1 MALPYEFVVF
11 DLDGTLIDSQE
22 GIILSVQH
30 ALHVVGID
38 EPDSTRLTR
47 FIGPPLIDSF
57 RAHYGMD
64 DATAT
69 RALTAFRERFAAQG
83 IHENTVYPAI
93 PDLLW
98 ALRASG
104 VTLALATTKDQAFAE
119 QILMDA
125 GLLHYFWR
133 VVGGTADGSRVAKP
147 DLIKAVL
154 NGVAAEA
161 RERAVMVGDHP
172 LDIEGAR
179 ANGMDVVAVTYGFG
193 DPDQLRAASPDHLV
207 DTVPALMQLLLGD

>member
-1 MALPYEFVVF
+1 LVVF

-22 GIILSVQH
+22 GITLSVQY

-38 EPDSTRLTR
+38 EPDLVRLTR

-57 RAHYGMD
+57 RTRYGMD
-64 DATAT
+64 DATSA
-69 RALTAFRERFAAQG
+69 RALAAFRERFAAQG
-83 IHENTVYPAI
+83 INENTVYPGV

-98 ALRASG
+98 TLRASG

-133 VVGGTADGSRVAKP
+133 VVGGTADGSRVIKV
-147 DLIKAVL
+147 DLIAAVL
-154 NGVAAEA
+154 DGVAAEA
-161 RERAVMVGDHP
+161 RQRAVMVGDHP

-179 ANGMDVVAVTYGFG
+179 ANGLDVIAVAYGFG
-193 DPDQLRAASPDHLV
+193 DPDQLREANPDHLIN
-207 DTVPALMQLLLGD
+207 TVPALMQFLLGD